1 MPSIFSSWNYFD
13 DDEIVAQTTYN
24 DTSCFQNQ
32 QRNST
37 VDSFAVRGGGND
49 VVAGGKTAISR
60 ASSFWKRTVDNAV
73 ESFKGFFRSK
83 EEKKQLEL
91 LEQLQTMPIQRV
103 SVPNSTVLPSD
114 VVRVAVKRSGLIGQP
129 LRTDRVQDFARH
141 LKRWYLRQG
150 FVLHSVTGATL
161 KPETATAE
169 ITVEEPR
176 VSRLPVDIVFCKEM
190 VIDDETGELLTFRQ
204 YREKKVKEM
213 EGSKSSF
220 RRRGLVSGLTLDRQ
234 LDRKNLNTT
243 FVQAKGRT
251 KPLKVAKALRLIPGR
266 PFQWYPDRWKKVAGS
281 GIFSTILRA
290 SPERAS
296 DGSVCLQ
303 VYAIEPPARHLE
315 YGIGKSLYTDSWEG
329 EVDLDWRNVFGGGES
344 IGVMVRRGTKDASPS
359 VRFRYGDDR
368 FGLEGGYDVE
378 VFSDFLGD
386 TPDDDENNKETT
398 IASSPAESKEIDS
411 THDALLNRRGATFRL
426 RNPVSPSIITH
437 SVASASLE
445 RTSTTTGQQESIGSA
460 TLTLGPFRRLLPM
473 DARSSVSTTITGGTR
488 LLGVKTSGGDS
499 DVSSKEKG
507 TFHGF
512 GADQFLPF
520 TSGSARTTQILPIF
534 VSERGKETTL
544 ALQHTISSSTPNLPR
559 HEAKAI
565 GNAAQIR
572 GAATDGPASST
583 LKGTAELRIP
593 VAVPSLGDGKVVL
606 FGDWFFAQKDLNSPF
621 YSKSSIGVGIRKSLQ
636 GLPLKCDFCY
646 SSEGKMKTM
655 FGLGPDFDV

>member
-1 MPSIFSSWNYFD
+1 M
-13 DDEIVAQTTYN
+13 
-24 DTSCFQNQ
+24 
-32 QRNST
+32 
-37 VDSFAVRGGGND
+37 
-49 VVAGGKTAISR
+49 
-60 ASSFWKRTVDNAV
+60 
-73 ESFKGFFRSK
+73 
-83 EEKKQLEL
+83 QLEL

-103 SVPNSTVLPSD
+103 SVPNSTVLPAE
-114 VVRVAVKRSGLIGQP
+114 VVRVAVKRSGLIGHP

-141 LKRWYLRQG
+141 LKKWYLRQG

-176 VSRLPVDIVFCKEM
+176 VSRLPVEIVFCKEM
-190 VIDDETGELLTFRQ
+190 VIDDETGELMTFRQ
-204 YREKKVKEM
+204 YREKKVKEV
-213 EGSKSSF
+213 EGSRSNF
-220 RRRGLVSGLTLDRQ
+220 RRGLVSGLTLDKQ

-251 KPLKVAKALRLIPGR
+251 KPSKVAKALRLVPGR

-386 TPDDDENNKETT
+386 TPNDDEDNKDTT
-398 IASSPAESKEIDS
+398 IVLSSFESKETDS
-411 THDALLNRRGATFRL
+411 MHDALLNRRGATFRL
-426 RNPVSPSIITH
+426 RNPVNPSIVRH

-445 RTSTTTGQQESIGSA
+445 RTSTTTGRQESIGSA
-460 TLTLGPFRRLLPM
+460 TITLGPFRKLLPM
-473 DARSSVSTTITGGTR
+473 DARSSISTTITGGTR
-488 LLGVKTSGGDS
+488 LLGVKPSGGDV
-499 DVSSKEKG
+499 DGSSKEKVSFYG
-507 TFHGF
+507 L

-520 TSGSARTTQILPIF
+520 TSGSAKTVQILPVF
-534 VSERGKETTL
+534 VSEQGKETTL

-559 HEAKAI
+559 HEAKAM

-572 GAATDGPASST
+572 GAAPDGPASST

-593 VAVPSLGDGKVVL
+593 IVVPSLGDGKVVL
-606 FGDWFFAQKDLNSPF
+606 FGDWFFAQKDLSSPF
-621 YSKSSIGVGIRKSLQ
+621 YSKSSIGIGIRKSLQ